1 MTSLQINIELQ
12 HQLGLISHSDELKQK
27 VINYIKSLMKNSK
40 GNPVV
45 VEEPVPDIVR
55 SLIGAGDKVAEDDL
69 NAREVFHQ
77 HEIEKYQ

>member
-27 VINYIKSLMKNSK
+27 VISYIKSLVKNSK
-40 GNPVV
+40 GNTTA
-45 VEEPVPDIVR
+45 VEEPVPDIIK
-55 SLIGAGDKVAEDDL
+55 SLIGAGDKVAEDDI